1 MSSPTKDS
9 LLYLIYG
16 QGPYN
21 DEAAY
26 SILSALHL
34 MGRERSNYRI
44 VVYTDDPEAF
54 GDLPV
59 HTELLSASVLDEW
72 SGPLAFNHR
81 RKIAAVKDA
90 LERFG
95 GRVLLCD
102 TDTCFVKHPKRAF
115 ARVRPGHAVMHVAE
129 YYLSDRAARPM
140 AESLAGHIFLDRAG
154 SRWNIGGA
162 TVMFNSGVIGLH
174 QSDISVL
181 DEVMSLTDQVYAHAR
196 FLLAEQL
203 AFSVCLQHYSRLH
216 QSYDVLHHY
225 WPPAQ
230 RALFRGH
237 LSRILH
243 EQTFP
248 SREEQFRALL
258 PLAPRIAVQPLQWG
272 TQSVARR
279 LNGRMRV
286 LLSRAAHPASLT
298 GLLRRVLAM
307 IMAWIHQV

>member
-16 QGPYN
+16 QGPYT
-21 DEAAY
+21 DEAEY

-34 MGRERSNYRI
+34 MGRERNNYRI

-115 ARVRPGHAVMHVAE
+115 ARVRPGRAVMHVAE

-162 TVMFNSGVIGLH
+162 TVMFNSGLIGLH
-174 QSDISVL
+174 ESDISILGDVI
-181 DEVMSLTDQVYAHAR
+181 SLIDQMYVQTR
-196 FLLAEQL
+196 VPIVEQL
-203 AFSVCLQHYSRLH
+203 ALSVCLQHHSRLS
-216 QSYDVLHHY
+216 QAYDVVH

-230 RALFRGH
+230 RALFRDH
-237 LSRILH
+237 LSRILQ
-243 EQTFP
+243 EQSLRVKRNSAHFCP
-248 SREEQFRALL
+248 SLL
-258 PLAPRIAVQPLQWG
+258 ICPSSPFSG
-272 TQSVARR
+272 E
-279 LNGRMRV
+279 
-286 LLSRAAHPASLT
+286 
-298 GLLRRVLAM
+298 RRVSLGDC
-307 IMAWIHQV
+307 VE